1 MLSVRG
7 DSRSAMSCVEWAGA
21 FSLRHLALLLGGSLL
36 VTLLGAAPH
45 DVLVLSSYRP
55 GQPWT
60 DSQIQGLHERVQQQ
74 PFETRLWVEYLD
86 AVRSPEASS
95 QFAQWFQGRHGG
107 KRFRAIVALD
117 DAAIRYVLEHGALF
131 GTDTPVVYGGLNN
144 KNLRGQLPRERFT
157 GVFEDFTLDSILK
170 MARGLHP
177 DRKRGV
183 VIHDDSSTGRGMAET
198 FREEERR
205 AGGEKFAYWNG
216 AELTQRELEA
226 RLRSL
231 EPDQLV
237 FLLPMNRFRDQPY
250 VPSHR
255 VVTIVAAATRA
266 PVYAVGIEDPE
277 ALLFCSTANMGRAHG
292 HYVARQLIR
301 VLQGEAPA
309 QVAVINDELLEFV
322 FDYKQLARWGVDAQ
336 SLPKNSTLAHEPSG
350 LFYRYGNW
358 IAAAAVLALA
368 QTGIML
374 LLMANIWKRRRAER
388 ALHEA
393 LLAEQA
399 SSKVKS
405 EFLANMSHELRTP
418 LNGLLG
424 MSQLLHESELSEE
437 QRLSVD
443 AIQSC
448 GGSLMNLL
456 NDILEH
462 SRLAAGHVRHEPRNT
477 DIVQVAREV
486 MRLMEPAAMRA
497 GLELRLEASAE
508 TPAAAMLDPNR
519 VKQVLTNLISNAIK
533 FTASGSVTLRIQ
545 RREERL
551 RFEVADTGPGIPRV
565 DQERI
570 FERFQQVESGA
581 ATPSGG
587 VGLGLTICS
596 QVVAAMGGRIG
607 VESEAGEGSTF
618 WFELPL
624 HVPEETAA
632 VMAVAAAPVE
642 LAEDALEGRTVLLV
656 EDNSTNSL
664 IIERTLSR
672 HGCVVTCVEDGLRA
686 VEMATQSGFDVIL
699 MDIQLPGIDGVEAI
713 RRIRAAP
720 GGSRGALIVA
730 LTAFAFDE
738 DRQRC
743 LAAGADD
750 HIGKPV
756 NLRSLR
762 ERIARPRQPLG

>member
-1 MLSVRG
+1 M
-7 DSRSAMSCVEWAGA
+7 
-21 FSLRHLALLLGGSLL
+21 LLGGSLL
-36 VTLLGAAPH
+36 APLLGAAPH
-45 DVLVLSSYRP
+45 DVLILSSYRP

-60 DSQIQGLHERVQQQ
+60 DSQILGVHERMQRQ
-74 PFETRLWVEYLD
+74 PFETRLWVDYLD
-86 AVRSPEASS
+86 AVRSPEATRE
-95 QFAQWFQGRHGG
+95 FTQWFRARHGG
-107 KRFRAIVALD
+107 KRFSAIVALD
-117 DAAIRYVLEHGALF
+117 DAAIRYVLEHGGLF
-131 GTDTPVVYGGLNN
+131 GTSTPVVYGGLNN
-144 KNLRGQLPRERFT
+144 KGLRDQLPRSRFT
-157 GVFEDFTLDSILK
+157 GVFEDFTLDSILQ
-170 MARGLHP
+170 MAWRLHP

-183 VIHDDSSTGRGMAET
+183 VIHDSSSTGRGVAET

-205 AGGEKFAYWNG
+205 AGGARFEYWSG
-216 AELTQRELEA
+216 TELTQRELEA

-231 EPDQLV
+231 ADDQLV
-237 FLLPMNRFRDQPY
+237 FLLPMNSLREQPY

-255 VVTIVAAATRA
+255 VVTIVAAATQA
-266 PVYAVGIEDPE
+266 PVYAVGMEDPD
-277 ALLFCSTANMGRAHG
+277 ALLFCSTANMGKAHG

-301 VLQGEAPA
+301 VLRGEPPA
-309 QVAVINDELLEFV
+309 RIAVINDELLDFV
-322 FDYKQLARWGVDAQ
+322 FDYKQLARWGVE
-336 SLPKNSTLAHEPSG
+336 SRELPSNSSLAHEPDG

-388 ALHEA
+388 ALQEA
-393 LLAEQA
+393 LLAEKA

-424 MSQLLHESELSEE
+424 MSQLLHESSLTEE

-462 SRLAAGHVRHEPRNT
+462 SRLAAGHVRHEPRST
-477 DIVQVAREV
+477 DIAQVAREV
-486 MRLMEPAAMRA
+486 VQLLEPAALRA
-497 GLELRLEASAE
+497 GLELRVETSGE
-508 TPAAAMLDPNR
+508 TPAAVMLDPHR

-533 FTASGSVTLRIQ
+533 FTASGSVTLRMQ
-545 RREERL
+545 RREGRL
-551 RFEVADTGPGIPRV
+551 RFEVEDTGPGIRRE

-596 QVVAAMGGRIG
+596 QVVAAMSGRIG
-607 VESEAGEGSTF
+607 VESKEGEGSTF

-624 HVPEETAA
+624 HLPEGTA
-632 VMAVAAAPVE
+632 VEMAAAAAPVE
-642 LAEDALEGRTVLLV
+642 MAGDTLEGRTVLLV

-664 IIERTLSR
+664 IIERTLTR
-672 HGCVVTCVEDGLRA
+672 RGCVLTCVEDGLKA
-686 VEMATQSGFDVIL
+686 VELATRSEFDVIL

-730 LTAFAFDE
+730 LTAFAFEE

-750 HIGKPV
+750 HISKPV
-756 NLRSLR
+756 NLRFLR
-762 ERIARPRQPLG
+762 ERIAQPRKPLG